1 MRSAS
6 GGGLQAPKRGLD
18 DAPDQDLIV
27 QPGLKRRSGKARVE
41 AKTRIHV
48 DLEDERR
55 ARFIDAEVDTRI
67 AVKPEQVPAGQRE
80 ARQCRRERRLLP
92 LDAEAARRA
101 VIGLAAGRPFGV
113 VTGDQRLA
121 FSEALE

>member
-1 MRSAS
+1 MRGTS

-18 DAPDQDLIV
+18 DAADQVLV
-27 QPGLKRRSGKARVE
+27 GESGLKCRRRKARIE

-55 ARFIDAEVDTRI
+55 ARFIDAEVDARI
-67 AVKPEQVPAGQRE
+67 AAKPEQVPAGQRQ
-80 ARQCRRERRLLP
+80 ASQFGGKLRLVP

-101 VIGLAAGRPFGV
+101 VIGL
-113 VTGDQRLA
+113 
-121 FSEALE
+121 